1 MFIVISHTTTD
12 FNGDYDL
19 VEYTMD
25 SLINTEFIVGLGQY
39 GDNFML
45 KMIGGG
51 KYELKPDQ
59 AAKVV
64 SSLGL
69 EEKVRLSRI
78 TKVKRWDDD
87 MCEYL
92 PLARDQVEFKYGKDV
107 ETEF

>member
-1 MFIVISHTTTD
+1 MFIVISHTITD

-19 VEYTMD
+19 VEYTMA
-25 SLINTEFIVGLGQY
+25 SLVNTEFIVGLNPS
-39 GDNFML
+39 GDSFVLNMF
-45 KMIGGG
+45 GGAT
-51 KYELKPDQ
+51 YDLKPDQ

-87 MCEYL
+87 MREYL
-92 PLARDQVEFKYGKDV
+92 PLTREQVEFKYGKDV
-107 ETEF
+107 STEF